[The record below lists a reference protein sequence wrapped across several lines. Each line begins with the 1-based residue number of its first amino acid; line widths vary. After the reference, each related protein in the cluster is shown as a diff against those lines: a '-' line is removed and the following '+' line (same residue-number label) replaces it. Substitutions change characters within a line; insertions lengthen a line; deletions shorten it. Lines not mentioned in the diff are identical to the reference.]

1 MTHYLITGGAGFIG
15 SNLTHA
21 LVERGERVSV
31 IDNFITGRRENLHG
45 VLDKIT
51 LVDGSINDSD
61 TLRQLLSDVDVV
73 LHQAAL
79 PSVPKSLERPMAAHH
94 ENLTGTL
101 NLLEACRLTN
111 TKRIVYASSSSAYG
125 DHDAQVKVESLE
137 GRPKSPYAV
146 QKFGIELYARVYHE
160 LFGIETVGLRYFNV
174 FGPRQDPLSQ
184 YAAVVPAFVTRMLA
198 DQSPVVYGT
207 GEQSRDFT
215 YISNVI
221 DANLLAASA
230 PNVGGQ
236 VFNVGCG
243 SSISLL
249 RLIDSVNHALGKD
262 IQPTFEP
269 ARRGDVL
276 HSLAGIDKAR
286 DHLGYQPSI
295 SVKEGLLKTIEW
307 YRLNAKTG
315 T

>member
-21 LVERGERVSV
+21 LVERGQRVSV

-45 VLDKIT
+45 VLDKIK
-51 LVDGSINDSD
+51 LVEGSINDGE
-61 TLRQLLSDVDVV
+61 TLRELLTDVDVV

-79 PSVPKSLERPMAAHH
+79 PSVPKSLDRPLDAHH

-101 NLLEACRLTN
+101 NLFEACRMTN
-111 TKRIVYASSSSAYG
+111 TKRVVYASSSSAYG
-125 DHDAQVKVESLE
+125 DHDAQVKIESLE

-146 QKFGIELYARVYHE
+146 QKFGTELYAKVYHE
-160 LFGIETVGLRYFNV
+160 LFGLETVGLRYFNV
-174 FGPRQDPLSQ
+174 FGPRQDPMSQ
-184 YAAVVPAFVTRMLA
+184 YAAVVPAFVTRMLKE
-198 DQSPVVYGT
+198 QSPIVFGT

-221 DANLLAASA
+221 EANLLAASA
-230 PNVGGQ
+230 ANIGGE

-243 SSISLL
+243 FSTSLL
-249 RLIDSVNHALGKD
+249 SLIESINEVLGTN
-262 IQPTFEP
+262 IEPIFES
-269 ARRGDVL
+269 ARKGDVL

-286 DHLGYQPSI
+286 EHLGYQPSI
-295 SVKEGLLKTIEW
+295 TVKAGLLKTIEW

-315 T
+315 A